1 MHSIP
6 LESVRHSTFAR
17 SLRALH
23 RTHLEQDVYSYH
35 AEADWQVSPV
45 DILPC
50 NGQFKKVLH
59 VERLSGESIN
69 IEAALGIGMGGRHV
83 GLVDRNLHL
92 DCLNTRALELQT
104 EVIDTEID
112 LRSMTRVSM
121 ERSESLLAGVASR
134 RVGLWSLP
142 AGQEEVLIDTVTLL
156 ENLVAIDPVTASI
169 LLSPLMS
176 PGYEVTVQAD
186 HFLFRGDSAAIGDF
200 IDFRALGYPSSQY
213 HRARCLAYW
222 LGCVETN
229 QAMEAC
235 RASVITQAGA
245 IQLPVVPQG
254 LPARLT
260 CWRDGARLLVLHVQP
275 LLAGGAWPRRF
286 NRIRLEDARTGVGLD
301 FWERPTEAESDTLAW
316 WGPSRVAAARVTC
329 HPYAIPGRLQSSNG
343 RAALKR
349 LDPVTEFVPV
359 LVLPL
364 WTETDYRIRD
374 RFLAWQGSHKGV
386 PGHPST
392 STGPAAVEVGHRAE
406 VLGLLCEVSSPLLHE
421 NINLCFQMWEI
432 YSANARE
439 KLEQCHSQV
448 DDLERSIFRAAIEPI
463 TWHLAPGKGSAE
475 VASRE
480 QCFLEAFIVDQF
492 LRSTCIPAASP
503 GGGSA
508 GSQSLEV
515 QPLPLAL
522 VDAIRSLIRFL
533 PGTVGLDARACP
545 LMTLAILAKLLGATS
560 MRPSDLR
567 ACLAQTGPGLTNGEL
582 DLLVAKALEVPKP

>member
-186 HFLFRGDSAAIGDF
+186 HFLFRGDSAAKI
-200 IDFRALGYPSSQY
+200 
-213 HRARCLAYW
+213 
-222 LGCVETN
+222 
-229 QAMEAC
+229 
-235 RASVITQAGA
+235 
-245 IQLPVVPQG
+245 
-254 LPARLT
+254 
-260 CWRDGARLLVLHVQP
+260 
-275 LLAGGAWPRRF
+275 
-286 NRIRLEDARTGVGLD
+286 
-301 FWERPTEAESDTLAW
+301 
-316 WGPSRVAAARVTC
+316 
-329 HPYAIPGRLQSSNG
+329 G
-343 RAALKR
+343 RAH
-349 LDPVTEFVPV
+349 V
-359 LVLPL
+359 
-364 WTETDYRIRD
+364 
-374 RFLAWQGSHKGV
+374 
-386 PGHPST
+386 
-392 STGPAAVEVGHRAE
+392 
-406 VLGLLCEVSSPLLHE
+406 
-421 NINLCFQMWEI
+421 
-432 YSANARE
+432 
-439 KLEQCHSQV
+439 
-448 DDLERSIFRAAIEPI
+448 
-463 TWHLAPGKGSAE
+463 
-475 VASRE
+475 
-480 QCFLEAFIVDQF
+480 
-492 LRSTCIPAASP
+492 
-503 GGGSA
+503 
-508 GSQSLEV
+508 
-515 QPLPLAL
+515 
-522 VDAIRSLIRFL
+522 
-533 PGTVGLDARACP
+533 
-545 LMTLAILAKLLGATS
+545 
-560 MRPSDLR
+560 
-567 ACLAQTGPGLTNGEL
+567 
-582 DLLVAKALEVPKP
+582 